1 MEISIIT
8 GEAMRESLLSPKLYQ
23 ALKYIL
29 AVTLIIILI
38 LPLPAINQKKINY
51 WLVGSYCLVLGDWLA
66 TWMQHHHIHWVIS
79 IIMGYVI
86 AFIICIILYFY
97 TAMI

>member
-38 LPLPAINQKKINY
+38 LPLPAINQKKI
-51 WLVGSYCLVLGDWLA
+51 LLA
-66 TWMQHHHIHWVIS
+66 
-79 IIMGYVI
+79 GR
-86 AFIICIILYFY
+86 IILSSPGRLVSYLDATSSY
-97 TAMI
+97 SLGY